1 LKNLH
6 PNSKEIQKGHTRL
19 KNIFLLKMSIRSM
32 GKLLKY
38 KDIYM
43 RLFPI
48 ESDPIGF
55 GKRQVCF
62 TSTNYEQEELGW
74 LNAKL

>member
-1 LKNLH
+1 
-6 PNSKEIQKGHTRL
+6 
-19 KNIFLLKMSIRSM
+19 M